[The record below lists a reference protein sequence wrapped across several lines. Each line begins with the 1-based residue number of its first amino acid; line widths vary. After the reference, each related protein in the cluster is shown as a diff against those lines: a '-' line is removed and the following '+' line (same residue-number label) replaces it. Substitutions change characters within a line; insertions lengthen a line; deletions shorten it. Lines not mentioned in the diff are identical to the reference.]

1 MLTDLIVSLEL
12 ENTKHCFLTKFSKI
26 LPTNVPNLMWFS
38 NNWFLVIYLY
48 KYLFSYPFYFIK
60 VKEIYHFGKL
70 KYMR

>member
-1 MLTDLIVSLEL
+1 MLADLIVSLEL
-12 ENTKHCFLTKFSKI
+12 ENTKHCFLTKFLKI
-26 LPTNVPNLMWFS
+26 LSTNAPNLMWFS
-38 NNWFLVIYLY
+38 NSWFLVIYLY